1 MNTAPLPAGLPAL
14 LCLLVTVAVYLG
26 AKRLYARLG
35 WWWCAPLVLAP
46 LLLILVLVVARIPYA
61 TYFADTRWLLW
72 LLGPATVAFGV
83 PIHENRDLIRRH
95 ALSLAAGVASGVILG
110 LATSWGLARLF
121 HLDRE
126 LSRSLLTRSVSTPFA
141 LAATARLGGTAD
153 LAALFVVITG
163 VCGMV
168 LGEAVLALLPL
179 RSRLARGALFGAA
192 AHAAGSAKAREIGS
206 EEGAVASLTM
216 ILAGVTLVL
225 LAPLLA
231 RWLG

>member
-1 MNTAPLPAGLPAL
+1 MSHLMTGVPAL
-14 LCLLVTVAVYLG
+14 LCLLATLGAYLV

-35 WWWCAPLVLAP
+35 RWWSAPLVLAP
-46 LLLILVLVVARIPYA
+46 GLLIAGLLLARIPYA

-83 PIHENRDLIRRH
+83 PIHEHRALIRRH
-95 ALSLAAGVASGVILG
+95 ALALTAGVVAGVGLG
-110 LATSWGLARLF
+110 LLTSWGLARLF
-121 HLDRE
+121 HLDQA

-141 LAATARLGGTAD
+141 LAAAPHLGGTPD
-153 LAALFVVITG
+153 LAALFVVMTG

-179 RSRLARGALFGAA
+179 RSRLVRGALFGAA
-192 AHAAGSAKAREIGS
+192 AHAAGSAKAREIGA

-216 ILAGVTLVL
+216 ILSGITLVL
-225 LAPLLA
+225 LAPLLS

>member
-1 MNTAPLPAGLPAL
+1 MTAAFLQGLPAF
-14 LCLLVTVAVYLG
+14 LCLLATVAAYLG
-26 AKRLYARLG
+26 AKRLYDRLG
-35 WWWCAPLVLAP
+35 WWWSAPLVLAP
-46 LLLILVLVVARIPYA
+46 GLLIAAVLLLRIPFA

-83 PIHENRDLIRRH
+83 PIHENRALIRRH
-95 ALSLAAGVASGVILG
+95 ARALAAGVAAGVSLG
-110 LATSWGLARLF
+110 LLTSWGLARLF
-121 HLDRE
+121 HLDQA

-141 LAATARLGGTAD
+141 LAAAPRLGGSPD
-153 LAALFVVITG
+153 LAALFVILTG

-168 LGEAVLALLPL
+168 LGEAVLAILPL

-216 ILAGVTLVL
+216 ILSGITLVL
-225 LAPLLA
+225 LAPLLS

>member
-1 MNTAPLPAGLPAL
+1 MAHPLASLPAL
-14 LCLLVTVAVYLG
+14 LCLLATVAAYLG

-46 LLLILVLVVARIPYA
+46 VLLILVLVLGRIPYA
-61 TYFADTRWLLW
+61 TYLTDTHWLLW

-83 PIHENRDLIRRH
+83 PIYEYRDLIRRH
-95 ALSLAAGVASGVILG
+95 ALSLAAGVVAGVTFG
-110 LATSWGLARLF
+110 LLTSWGLARLF
-121 HLDRE
+121 HLDQE

-141 LAATARLGGTAD
+141 LAASARLGGTPD

-225 LAPLLA
+225 LAPLLS

>member
-1 MNTAPLPAGLPAL
+1 MVHAFASLPAL
-14 LCLLVTVAVYLG
+14 LCLVATVAAYLG

-35 WWWCAPLVLAP
+35 WWWCAPIVLAP
-46 LLLILVLVVARIPYA
+46 VVLVLGVVMAHIPYA

-72 LLGPATVAFGV
+72 LLGPATVAFAV
-83 PIHENRDLIRRH
+83 PIYEHRGLIRRH
-95 ALSLAAGVASGVILG
+95 VLSLTAGVVAGVGFG
-110 LATSWGLARLF
+110 LLTSWGLARLF
-121 HLDRE
+121 HLDQE

-141 LAATARLGGTAD
+141 LAASARLGGTRE

-179 RSRLARGALFGAA
+179 RSRLATGALFGAA

-216 ILAGVTLVL
+216 ILAGITLVL
-225 LAPLLA
+225 LAPILS

>member
-1 MNTAPLPAGLPAL
+1 MSHLLSSLPAL
-14 LCLLVTVAVYLG
+14 FCLLATVGVYLG

-46 LLLILVLVVARIPYA
+46 LLLILLVALGRIPYA

-83 PIHENRDLIRRH
+83 PIYEYRALIRRH
-95 ALSLAAGVASGVILG
+95 AYSLGAGVIAGVVFG
-110 LATSWGLARLF
+110 LLTSWGLARLF

-141 LAATARLGGTAD
+141 LAATEQLGGTRD

-168 LGEAVLALLPL
+168 LGEAVLAFLPL
-179 RSRLARGALFGAA
+179 RSRMARGALFGAA
-192 AHAAGSAKAREIGS
+192 AHAAGSAKARELGS
-206 EEGAVASLTM
+206 EEGVVASLTM
-216 ILAGVTLVL
+216 ILAGVALVL
-225 LAPLLA
+225 LAPSLS